1 MFLRKKYLTIQIV
14 IIGLIL
20 SLSLCKVDNNQFT
33 TQQDGVVIGD
43 DGYTVEENDVEV
55 FIPEEI
61 EESITLTEKD
71 MEALQDDPQETD
83 TNNQYIDTE
92 NLDENELVEKYEA
105 LNLEEYNKAVIDAES
120 KEDITEEDS
129 SEDIKSK

>member
-1 MFLRKKYLTIQIV
+1 
-14 IIGLIL
+14 
-20 SLSLCKVDNNQFT
+20 
-33 TQQDGVVIGD
+33 
-43 DGYTVEENDVEV
+43 
-55 FIPEEI
+55 
-61 EESITLTEKD
+61 

-120 KEDITEEDS
+120 ESKEDITEEDS